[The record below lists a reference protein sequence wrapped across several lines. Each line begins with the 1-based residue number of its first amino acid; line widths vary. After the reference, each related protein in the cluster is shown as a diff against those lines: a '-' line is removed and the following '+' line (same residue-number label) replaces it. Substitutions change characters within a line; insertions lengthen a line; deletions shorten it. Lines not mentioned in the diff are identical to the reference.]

1 MEYENFFAI
10 CKVIQYAFHISEI
23 MFLFLEVAKSF
34 FLGGGG
40 CPLIIMLIKS
50 KICNLT
56 KISFP
61 FQVNRTMTH
70 PMSDFTNAVIYA
82 FSYFFEITLKFSLYI
97 SGLESIRQLD
107 MEQCIYL

>member
-1 MEYENFFAI
+1 
-10 CKVIQYAFHISEI
+10 
-23 MFLFLEVAKSF
+23 
-34 FLGGGG
+34 
-40 CPLIIMLIKS
+40 MLIKS

-82 FSYFFEITLKFSLYI
+82 FSYFFEITLKFSVYI

-107 MEQCIYL
+107 MEQCIHL